1 VDKQARLDLAEEI
14 DAFRIFPRLFFGAY
28 IVLFLCAGFWA
39 MSLPVLSATQAA
51 LVGTIITAG
60 AAWSK
65 FYNDTGR
72 QYGEEK

>member
-1 VDKQARLDLAEEI
+1 MTKQEKLDRAEVI
-14 DAFRIFPRLFFGAY
+14 DALRIFPRIFFGAY

-72 QYGEEK
+72 EYGDK